1 MRLMGGD
8 LRRPV
13 QRIRAAR
20 IIDVSFR
27 GRVAYR
33 QKLMCGPSRHGLGS
47 VVIRDTPQ
55 PAAKLTSRF
64 LVRFYI
70 PTYRY
75 RSAFGQARGRL
86 FLIVK
91 IKFRKV

>member
-1 MRLMGGD
+1 MATI
-8 LRRPV
+8 
-13 QRIRAAR
+13 QRMRAAR
-20 IIDVSFR
+20 IIDVCFG
-27 GRVAYR
+27 GRIAYR
-33 QKLMCGPSRHGLGS
+33 QKMMCGPSKHGLGS
-47 VVIRDTPQ
+47 VAIRDTPH
-55 PAAKLTSRF
+55 PTAKLTSRF
-64 LVRFYI
+64 LVRLYI